1 MDAAMMV
8 TDQDR
13 ERASNSSS
21 CSSGPTQALPST
33 GAMDTAMMVTDQD
46 KDETSNSSSCSSG
59 PTQALPSTGA
69 MDAVMMVTDQDRD
82 EVRRL
87 LTLYGSLKLAKRIDN
102 TSITTTTTNSSRT
115 NTSYSSSSF
124 TSIRP
129 IVHYTKERK
138 TVGLSSQQITRL
150 GYSQHTGKWRG
161 FPYDSW
167 SCCNSSGAMCGAETK
182 LMAEE
187 KVHSLLV
194 RELPIERQQTAYR
207 GTMLAVREQL
217 SITGDVRRRRETMS
231 ASRRSL
237 SKNINNNNKRNASLR
252 RYDKTTGDTSIAD
265 EIYNSGMC
273 RQAWLPTSPT
283 RCTSFHRSS
292 SAGSS
297 KLSSTLASYME
308 CDRFK

>member
-8 TDQDR
+8 TDHDM

-33 GAMDTAMMVTDQD
+33 GAMDAAMMVTDQNR
-46 KDETSNSSSCSSG
+46 DEASNSSSCSSG
-59 PTQALPSTGA
+59 PTQALPSTSA
-69 MDAVMMVTDQDRD
+69 MNAAVMMVTDQDRD

-102 TSITTTTTNSSRT
+102 TSIITTTTNSSRT
-115 NTSYSSSSF
+115 NTSYSSSSNSF
-124 TSIRP
+124 TSTTATRP
-129 IVHYTKERK
+129 VVHYTKERK

-283 RCTSFHRSS
+283 RCTSFHRVS
-292 SAGSS
+292 
-297 KLSSTLASYME
+297 
-308 CDRFK
+308 